1 MSEAQDGTDSVLIG
15 SLVSVTG
22 SVLER
27 EADRFLVQFDR
38 GGEIVRE
45 WFLAEELAPLGFDD
59 GDGI

>member
-1 MSEAQDGTDSVLIG
+1 MNSDDEVLIG

-22 SVLER
+22 SVI
-27 EADRFLVQFDR
+27 DRKPDGFLVQFER

-59 GDGI
+59 GEEPE

>member
-1 MSEAQDGTDSVLIG
+1 MSEAEDILIG
-15 SLVSVTG
+15 GLVSVTG
-22 SVLER
+22 AVVER
-27 EADRFLVQFDR
+27 EADRFLVQFER

>member
-1 MSEAQDGTDSVLIG
+1 MSDEVLIG

-22 SVLER
+22 AVVER
-27 EADRFLVQFDR
+27 EADRFLVQFER

-45 WFLAEELAPLGFDD
+45 WFLAEELSPLGFDD

>member
-1 MSEAQDGTDSVLIG
+1 MSESGGILIG
-15 SLVSVTG
+15 GLVVVTG
-22 SVLER
+22 AVV
-27 EADRFLVQFDR
+27 DRKPDGFLVQFER